1 MSLVDD
7 ASAWIQRVTEACAEH
22 ERPLHCP
29 TRAADP
35 VHTVY
40 WGAHRFDAQTPA
52 WMGAQARAMFDR
64 YAGSLGAFA
73 TAFGFDDAEIAALVH
88 ERVRRKLLV
97 EPVEDVRIDFEDGYG
112 RRPDPEE
119 DAAAVA
125 CGRAVVE
132 AAAGGTLPRRYG
144 IRTKAFT
151 GELASRCLATL
162 ERFCTAAAEAGGLP
176 PGFVVTLPK
185 VTVAAQVEAIV
196 DALSNLEQM
205 LELEPRT
212 IGLEFMIEVPHA
224 VFDRQ
229 GRLLLPRLLAAGGE
243 RLLGVH
249 LGVYDYTAAHE
260 ITASHQ
266 RMDHPAC
273 DLVRGLMRMT
283 YSGSGRMLSAGS
295 TNVLPVPPHAGD
307 EDMLSE
313 GEREANNDAVHR
325 VWKLSQ
331 DQILHTLE
339 RGYYHGWDLHPA
351 QLPARFAAAYRFY
364 LEGRDAAA
372 ERLRNYLAL
381 ATSATDDAGI
391 LDDVATGQ
399 ALMEI
404 FVRGRACGAFDDADV
419 ASAGLSLSE
428 LRSGSFASLLA
439 ARLGAAEGS

>member
-1 MSLVDD
+1 MSLAAD
-7 ASAWIQRVTEACAEH
+7 AKAWIERVAEACAEH
-22 ERPLHCP
+22 ERPLGCP
-29 TRAADP
+29 ARPADP

-40 WGAHRFDAQTPA
+40 WGAHRFDASTA
-52 WMGAQARAMFDR
+52 TWMGAQARAMFER

-73 TAFGFDDAEIAALVH
+73 SAFTFDDAEVAALVH
-88 ERVRRKLLV
+88 ERVRQKLAT
-97 EPVEDVRIDFEDGYG
+97 EPVEDIRIDFEDGYG
-112 RRPDPEE
+112 RRPDAEE
-119 DAAAVA
+119 DAAARA
-125 CGRAVVE
+125 CGHAIVD
-132 AAAGGTLPRRYG
+132 AAGDGSLPRRYG

-151 GELASRCLATL
+151 AELAPRCLATL
-162 ERFCTAAAEAGGLP
+162 EHFCEAAVERGGLP

-196 DALSNLEQM
+196 SVLAKLEQS
-205 LELEPRT
+205 LGLAPEC

-229 GRLLLPRLLAAGGE
+229 GRLLLPRLLAAGGS

-273 DLVRGLMRMT
+273 DLVRGLMRMS

-295 TNVLPVPPHAGD
+295 TNVLPAPPHP
-307 EDMLSE
+307 EE
-313 GEREANNDAVHR
+313 GELSDVERDENTAAVHHAWR
-325 VWKLSQ
+325 LSQ
-331 DQILHTLE
+331 QQIRHTLE

-351 QLPARFAAAYRFY
+351 QIPARFAAAYRFY
-364 LEGRDAAA
+364 LEARDAAA
-372 ERLRNYLAL
+372 ERLRNYLGS
-381 ATSATDDAGI
+381 ATSATDDAGV

-404 FVRGRACGAFDDADV
+404 FIRGRACGAFDDQDV
-419 ASAGLSLSE
+419 AAAGLTAPE
-428 LRSGSFASLLA
+428 LQSGSFADVLA
-439 ARLGAAEGS
+439 SRLKAGS